1 MISFSKDG
9 EFFLPSPENIG
20 LGLYSGMNALPYLH
34 SLHNMISMSAAKKTF
49 TLNQGVIVERTV
61 FGFSRGHTKHDFHRD
76 NSRAY
81 PL

>member
-1 MISFSKDG
+1 
-9 EFFLPSPENIG
+9 
-20 LGLYSGMNALPYLH
+20 
-34 SLHNMISMSAAKKTF
+34 MISMSAAKKTF
-49 TLNQGVIVERTV
+49 TLNQGVIVERAV